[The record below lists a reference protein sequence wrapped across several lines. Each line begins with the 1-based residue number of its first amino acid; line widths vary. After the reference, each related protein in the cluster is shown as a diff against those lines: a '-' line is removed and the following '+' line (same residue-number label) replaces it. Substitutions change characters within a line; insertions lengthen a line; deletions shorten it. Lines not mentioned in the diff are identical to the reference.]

1 MKSVLDPA
9 LNKIPEKVEN
19 IHLIAVCGTAMG
31 ALAAMLKELGYNV
44 SGSDSKVY
52 PPMSD
57 FLLRR
62 NIAVKDGYCGDN
74 IEEGVDLVVVGNAVT
89 RENPEATRLREKG
102 LAYCSMPQAINRFV
116 AKGKKRLVV
125 TGCHGK
131 TTTSSLLAWILHS
144 AGRDP
149 SFMIGGILK
158 NFDSNYRLGKGDC
171 IVLEGDEYD
180 TAFFDKGAKFL
191 HYPPEMA
198 VVTGI
203 EFDHADIF
211 ENIESV
217 KRAFR
222 AFVEKVPE
230 NSPIFAHDDD
240 ANIREVVAFSKCPVG
255 FYGKKPDSDWRLG
268 DYAANPPDTVFE
280 ISENGK
286 SLGGFKSP
294 MMGEHN
300 LLNAVS
306 AIAVC
311 KELGLNKEEIAAGLS
326 TFRGVRRRQ
335 EIRGVKNGVT
345 VMDDFA
351 HHPTAVRETIRAV
364 KPFFPDG
371 KLVAVFEPRTNTSM
385 RNVFQDAYPRSFDG
399 AEVVCVRKPSL
410 LNKIPENIRFSS
422 EKLVE
427 DLRRRGKD
435 AYYFEETGAIVEF
448 VEKIARPK
456 DLVLVMSNGGFDDI
470 HRKLL
475 ERL

>member
-1 MKSVLDPA
+1 MLDPA

-31 ALAAMLKELGYNV
+31 ALSAMLKESGYNV

-57 FLLRR
+57 FLLKK
-62 NIAVKDGYCGDN
+62 NIVVKDGYSGDN

-89 RENPEATRLREKG
+89 RENPEAIGLREKG
-102 LAYCSMPQAINRFV
+102 LAYCSMPQAINHFI
-116 AKGKKRLVV
+116 AKRKKRLVV

-158 NFDSNYRLGKGDC
+158 NFESNYRLGKGDC

-198 VVTGI
+198 VVTSI

-217 KRAFR
+217 KGAFK
-222 AFVEKVPE
+222 AFVEKAPE
-230 NSPIFAHDDD
+230 NSRIFAHDDD
-240 ANIREVVAFSKCPVG
+240 DNIREVVAFSKCPVG
-255 FYGKKPDSDWRLG
+255 FYGKKPKSEWRLG
-268 DYAANPPDTVFE
+268 NYAVNPPAIVFE
-280 ISENGK
+280 IWENGK
-286 SLGGFKSP
+286 SLGDFKTS

-300 LLNAVS
+300 LLNALSV
-306 AIAVC
+306 IAVC
-311 KELGLNKEEIAAGLS
+311 KELGLGKEEIAAGLA
-326 TFRGVRRRQ
+326 TFKGVRRRQ

-385 RNVFQDAYPRSFDG
+385 RDVFQDAYPQSFDG
-399 AEVVCVRKPSL
+399 ADVVCVRKPPL
-410 LNKIPENIRFSS
+410 LNKIPENMRFSS

-427 DLRRRGKD
+427 DLRRRGKE
-435 AYYFEETGAIVEF
+435 AYYFETTDSIVEF
-448 VEKIARPK
+448 AAKISKPN
-456 DLVLVMSNGGFDDI
+456 DLVLVMSNGGFDNI
-470 HRKLL
+470 HCKLL
-475 ERL
+475 ESL